1 MDKVCYAIMPY
12 GGSEQVMIDR
22 FNTVYQLY
30 MMIPA
35 MEKGFVV
42 TREDIQAQPGSITTN
57 IIHHLAE
64 SELVIADLSNGNWNV
79 AYELGIRH
87 AMVKGK
93 TILLCDE
100 KTDLK
105 FDIRGL
111 NVIRYD
117 GDNPAG
123 NMFSIQEM
131 VRKAISSRLKVPAKA
146 DNLVHETFPFVHENL
161 IDYLNNGEEDI
172 ANELAQTKADYA
184 ALQEENGRLREE
196 MKKAGQSLKVSDVQ
210 ENIALKIQEAMST
223 LQYSGDN
230 AVLKLRQAFAEPN
243 PDYYE
248 IQNILQQTLTE
259 GYLTEGNFRSMYHL
273 FRGQEGQQQ
282 LTKLILE
289 VAEQQY
295 PASLDF
301 KSYLA
306 DTYSDNYKTQD
317 KAIQYADEVLNV
329 KIVDGKRYTSCKK
342 IDSDQLMACLN
353 AYIGVRRFDIIVE
366 LIPQLLKQIPEHRET
381 LLRNLATSYRE
392 LGNNE
397 EQFQT
402 LKTLLEEFPMND
414 VNHYLV
420 FGYLHK
426 LNQDQQAFYHLE
438 LASALDPNDINH
450 LHSLAGAIFDEHF
463 CRSENGTMKTTLRK
477 EDCAKAALPFLMQ
490 AMMVEASSR
499 CLQRC
504 RDFILRNGIRKYEA
518 IFEQWIK
525 DGMKPCGIP
534 ELDYY
539 GIEYLLQLSDRLDED
554 LCNQIYM

>member
-161 IDYLNNGEEDI
+161 IDYLNNAEEDI

-196 MKKAGQSLKVSDVQ
+196 LKKAGQSLKVSDVQ

-259 GYLTEGNFRSMYHL
+259 GYLTEGNFPKYVSFIPWSGRAA
-273 FRGQEGQQQ
+273 
-282 LTKLILE
+282 T
-289 VAEQQY
+289 V
-295 PASLDF
+295 
-301 KSYLA
+301 
-306 DTYSDNYKTQD
+306 
-317 KAIQYADEVLNV
+317 DETN
-329 KIVDGKRYTSCKK
+329 
-342 IDSDQLMACLN
+342 
-353 AYIGVRRFDIIVE
+353 
-366 LIPQLLKQIPEHRET
+366 P
-381 LLRNLATSYRE
+381 
-392 LGNNE
+392 
-397 EQFQT
+397 
-402 LKTLLEEFPMND
+402 
-414 VNHYLV
+414 
-420 FGYLHK
+420 
-426 LNQDQQAFYHLE
+426 
-438 LASALDPNDINH
+438 
-450 LHSLAGAIFDEHF
+450 
-463 CRSENGTMKTTLRK
+463 
-477 EDCAKAALPFLMQ
+477 
-490 AMMVEASSR
+490 
-499 CLQRC
+499 
-504 RDFILRNGIRKYEA
+504 
-518 IFEQWIK
+518 
-525 DGMKPCGIP
+525 
-534 ELDYY
+534 
-539 GIEYLLQLSDRLDED
+539 
-554 LCNQIYM
+554 